1 MDALGPGREAIML
14 LRALLWQHRSLPS
27 QCFRSRATAELYS
40 GVPPRSRTNRE
51 TEVKLGVADA
61 SALLR
66 SLARLRGVSHG
77 RVFERNTLYDT
88 PDSSLRRAGCLLRL
102 RIETLTPMARGRG
115 RLRAILAS
123 KAPLRSPSRRYKER
137 LERERAIRKPRDW
150 PRILGSLG
158 FNPVFRYEKYRTTFR
173 LPGLE
178 MDLDETPVGT
188 FLELEGAPGK
198 IDLVARALGFSPRDY
213 NRATYGEL
221 YAAYCR
227 KHGRSPRNMLFPH

>member
-1 MDALGPGREAIML
+1 ML
-14 LRALLWQHRSLPS
+14 LRALVWQHRSVPS
-27 QCFRSRATAELYS
+27 QCFRGRAMAELYS
-40 GVPPRSRTNRE
+40 GVPSHGRTNRE
-51 TEVKLGVADA
+51 IEVKLAVADA
-61 SALLR
+61 PALLR
-66 SLARLRGVSHG
+66 ALARLRGVSHG

-102 RIETLTPMARGRG
+102 RIETPAPLAGRSMSKPAPLRGE

-123 KAPLRSPSRRYKER
+123 KVPLRSPSRRYKER
-137 LERERAIRKPRDW
+137 LERERSISKPRDW

-198 IDLVARALGFSPRDY
+198 IDRVARALGFSPRDY

-227 KHGRSPRNMLFPH
+227 KHGRSPRNMLFQH